1 MKQEA
6 NLDILYKHKN
16 RNWGWGEDTLVPY
29 LMYRA
34 LRKNYYSQR
43 KSLADKSGQLI
54 ILWPLIIYVPNF
66 IFKNAMRYI

>member
-6 NLDILYKHKN
+6 NPGTLYKHKN
-16 RNWGWGEDTLVPY
+16 RNWGWREDTLVPY

-34 LRKNYYSQR
+34 PRKIYYSQR
-43 KSLADKSGQLI
+43 KTLADKSGQLI